1 LTVSAVESPLGPFR
15 GNAVTNTADKATTTT
30 STSDDKDLFLQLL
43 VAQMRYQDPSNP
55 TDSSE
60 FLAQTAQFTALEKMQ
75 AVADQT
81 QQLVAVQTA
90 FGAGGMVGQ
99 TVSYADAA
107 GATLTGVVSG
117 VRFDATGPIL
127 TVDGTDVPLGMV
139 KSIGE
144 ANSAPAGSTT
154 SGTGGSTTGSGAG
167 SGGTGAGTGA
177 GQSRGSSPSSD
188 ANLTPALREL
198 LD

>member
-1 LTVSAVESPLGPFR
+1 MTVSAVESPLGPFR
-15 GNAVTNTADKATTTT
+15 GNAVTGTTDKATTTT
-30 STSDDKDLFLQLL
+30 STSADKDLFLQLL

-99 TVSYADAA
+99 TVSYADSA

-144 ANSAPAGSTT
+144 ANAASVGT
-154 SGTGGSTTGSGAG
+154 GTGGSTST
-167 SGGTGAGTGA
+167 GGTGAGGGSGSA
-177 GQSRGSSPSSD
+177 GGGSSTPSPTGD
-188 ANLTPALREL
+188 AHLTPALDAL

>member
-1 LTVSAVESPLGPFR
+1 LTVSAVESTLGPFR
-15 GNAVTNTADKATTTT
+15 GNAVTDTTDGPTTTT
-30 STSDDKDLFLQLL
+30 STSADKDLFLQLL

-81 QQLVAVQTA
+81 QQLVGLQTA

-107 GATLTGVVSG
+107 GATLTGIVSG
-117 VRFDATGPIL
+117 VRFDATGPVL
-127 TVDGTDVPLGMV
+127 TVNGTDVPLGLV

-144 ANSAPAGSTT
+144 ANSAPAGTPT
-154 SGTGGSTTGSGAG
+154 SGGESTGTPTGTPAESGS
-167 SGGTGAGTGA
+167 AGTA
-177 GQSRGSSPSSD
+177 SSGDSSGD
-188 ANLTPALREL
+188 SSMTPALREL

>member
-1 LTVSAVESPLGPFR
+1 LTVSAVESSYGPFR
-15 GNAVTNTADKATTTT
+15 GNEVTDTTKGPTTTT
-30 STSDDKDLFLQLL
+30 STSADKDLFLQLL

-60 FLAQTAQFTALEKMQ
+60 FLAQTAQFTSLEKMQ

-81 QQLVAVQTA
+81 QQLVGLQTA

-99 TVSYADAA
+99 TVSYADAT
-107 GATLTGVVSG
+107 GTTLTGVVTG
-117 VRFDATGPIL
+117 VRFDTNGPVL

-144 ANSAPAGSTT
+144 ANSAPVGTPTGS
-154 SGTGGSTTGSGAG
+154 GSTTGSTTGTPTGTPADSGTTG
-167 SGGTGAGTGA
+167 STGGST
-177 GQSRGSSPSSD
+177 SDDSSM
-188 ANLTPALREL
+188 TPALREL

>member
-1 LTVSAVESPLGPFR
+1 LTVSAVESTLGPFR
-15 GNAVTNTADKATTTT
+15 GNAVTDTTDGPTTTT
-30 STSDDKDLFLQLL
+30 STSADKDLFLQLL

-81 QQLVAVQTA
+81 QQLVGLQTA

-117 VRFDATGPIL
+117 VRFDATGPVL
-127 TVDGTDVPLGMV
+127 TVNGTDVPLGLV

-144 ANSAPAGSTT
+144 ANSAPAGTPT
-154 SGTGGSTTGSGAG
+154 SGGESTGTPTGTPADTGSTGTSSGA
-167 SGGTGAGTGA
+167 
-177 GQSRGSSPSSD
+177 SSD
-188 ANLTPALREL
+188 SSMTPALREL

>member
-1 LTVSAVESPLGPFR
+1 LTVSAVESSYGPFR
-15 GNAVTNTADKATTTT
+15 GNEVTDTTKGPTTTT
-30 STSDDKDLFLQLL
+30 NTSADKDLFLQLL

-81 QQLVAVQTA
+81 QQLVGLQTA

-99 TVSYADAA
+99 TISYADAT

-117 VRFDATGPIL
+117 VRFDVNGPVL
-127 TVDGTDVPLGMV
+127 TVDGTDVPLGLV

-144 ANSAPAGSTT
+144 ANAASVGADTAGTPTGTPTGTT
-154 SGTGGSTTGSGAG
+154 
-167 SGGTGAGTGA
+167 GGTGSTG
-177 GQSRGSSPSSD
+177 STEGSTSDDSSM
-188 ANLTPALREL
+188 TPALREL

>member
-1 LTVSAVESPLGPFR
+1 LTVSAVEAPLGPFR
-15 GNAVTNTADKATTTT
+15 GNAVTDTSQGPTTTT
-30 STSDDKDLFLQLL
+30 STSADKDLFLQLL

-81 QQLVAVQTA
+81 QQLVGLQTA

-99 TVSYADAA
+99 TVSYADAT

-117 VRFDATGPIL
+117 VRFDATGPVL
-127 TVDGTDVPLGMV
+127 TIDGTDVPLGLV
-139 KSIGE
+139 RSIGE
-144 ANSAPAGSTT
+144 ANSAPAGSSTDTGTSTGTPTGTT
-154 SGTGGSTTGSGAG
+154 AGKGSPGSTEPATSDD
-167 SGGTGAGTGA
+167 
-177 GQSRGSSPSSD
+177 SSL
-188 ANLTPALREL
+188 APALREL

>member
-1 LTVSAVESPLGPFR
+1 LTVSAVESSYGPFR
-15 GNAVTNTADKATTTT
+15 GNGVTATTDKATTST
-30 STSDDKDLFLQLL
+30 STSADKDLFLQLL

-81 QQLVAVQTA
+81 QQLVALQTA

-107 GATLTGVVSG
+107 GATLTGTVSG
-117 VRFDATGPIL
+117 VRFDANGPVL
-127 TVDGTDVPLGMV
+127 TIDGKDVPLGLV
-139 KSIGE
+139 KSIGQ
-144 ANSAPAGSTT
+144 ANAGSVGTSTGSGTGTATT
-154 SGTGGSTTGSGAG
+154 DTGTGTGGSATTTETAD
-167 SGGTGAGTGA
+167 TTTD
-177 GQSRGSSPSSD
+177 SSIS
-188 ANLTPALREL
+188 PALREL
-198 LD
+198 LG

>member
-1 LTVSAVESPLGPFR
+1 MTVSAVESPLGPFR
-15 GNAVTNTADKATTTT
+15 GNAVTDTTDKATTTT
-30 STSDDKDLFLQLL
+30 STSADKDLFLQLL

-99 TVSYADAA
+99 TVSYADSA

-144 ANSAPAGSTT
+144 ANAASVGTSTGDTGSTGT
-154 SGTGGSTTGSGAG
+154 SAGGDSGRAGGGASTPSPTG
-167 SGGTGAGTGA
+167 
-177 GQSRGSSPSSD
+177 D
-188 ANLTPALREL
+188 AHLTPGLDAL

>member
-1 LTVSAVESPLGPFR
+1 LTVSAVESYGPFR
-15 GNAVTNTADKATTTT
+15 GNEVTTTTDKATTTT
-30 STSDDKDLFLQLL
+30 STSADKDLFLQLL

-81 QQLVAVQTA
+81 QQLVALQTA

-107 GATLTGVVSG
+107 GATLTGTVSG
-117 VRFDATGPIL
+117 VRFDTNGPVL
-127 TVDGTDVPLGMV
+127 TIDGKDVPLGLV
-139 KSIGE
+139 KSIGQ
-144 ANSAPAGSTT
+144 ANAGSVDTGTGSGTGTATT
-154 SGTGGSTTGSGAG
+154 GTGTGTGGSATTTETADATSD
-167 SGGTGAGTGA
+167 
-177 GQSRGSSPSSD
+177 SSIS
-188 ANLTPALREL
+188 PALREL
-198 LD
+198 LG

>member
-1 LTVSAVESPLGPFR
+1 
-15 GNAVTNTADKATTTT
+15 
-30 STSDDKDLFLQLL
+30 
-43 VAQMRYQDPSNP
+43 MRYQDPSNP

-99 TVSYADAA
+99 TVSYADSA

-144 ANSAPAGSTT
+144 ANAASVGT
-154 SGTGGSTTGSGAG
+154 GTGGSTST
-167 SGGTGAGTGA
+167 GGTGAGGGSGSA
-177 GQSRGSSPSSD
+177 GGGSSTPSPTGD
-188 ANLTPALREL
+188 AHLTPALDAL

>member
-1 LTVSAVESPLGPFR
+1 LTVSAVESTYGPFG
-15 GNAVTNTADKATTTT
+15 GNSVTGATDGPTTTT
-30 STSDDKDLFLQLL
+30 STSADKDLFLQLL

-81 QQLVAVQTA
+81 QQLVALQTA

-107 GATLTGVVSG
+107 GATLTGTVSG
-117 VRFDATGPIL
+117 VRFDANGPVL
-127 TVDGTDVPLGMV
+127 TIDGKDVPLGLV
-139 KSIGE
+139 KSIGS
-144 ANSAPAGSTT
+144 ANAGSVDTGTGSGTGTATT
-154 SGTGGSTTGSGAG
+154 GTGTGTGTGGSAATTETADTTSD
-167 SGGTGAGTGA
+167 
-177 GQSRGSSPSSD
+177 SSIS
-188 ANLTPALREL
+188 PALREL
-198 LD
+198 LG

>member
-1 LTVSAVESPLGPFR
+1 LTVSAVESSYGPFR
-15 GNAVTNTADKATTTT
+15 GNEVTDTTKGPTTTT
-30 STSDDKDLFLQLL
+30 NTSADKDLFLQLL

-81 QQLVAVQTA
+81 QQLVGLQTA

-99 TVSYADAA
+99 TISYADAT

-117 VRFDATGPIL
+117 VRFDVNGPVL
-127 TVDGTDVPLGMV
+127 TVDGTDVPLGLV

-144 ANSAPAGSTT
+144 ANAASVGADTS
-154 SGTGGSTTGSGAG
+154 SGTPTGTPTGTTGTTGSTG
-167 SGGTGAGTGA
+167 STGSTE
-177 GQSRGSSPSSD
+177 GSTSDDSSM
-188 ANLTPALREL
+188 TPALREL

>member
-15 GNAVTNTADKATTTT
+15 GNAVTDTTDKATTTT
-30 STSDDKDLFLQLL
+30 STSADKDLFLQLL

-99 TVSYADAA
+99 TVSYADSA

-144 ANSAPAGSTT
+144 ANAASVGTSTGDTGSTGT
-154 SGTGGSTTGSGAG
+154 SAGGDSGRAGGGASTPSPTG
-167 SGGTGAGTGA
+167 
-177 GQSRGSSPSSD
+177 D
-188 ANLTPALREL
+188 AHLTPGLDAL